1 MGLFAEVKEPGTEG
15 RIASMLERGGL
26 ERDCVTVSFHHRS
39 ILSVKESHPKI
50 RCGVIYSGGPIRPWL
65 VALDAKAE
73 MLVPNYNNVDGKMVE
88 EAHGRKLLVQTWTV
102 NNADDAESMV
112 EAGVDGIASD
122 FDVVLAAIAERR
134 PVTAG

>member
-1 MGLFAEVKEPGTEG
+1 M
-15 RIASMLERGGL
+15 
-26 ERDCVTVSFHHRS
+26 
-39 ILSVKESHPKI
+39 
-50 RCGVIYSGGPIRPWL
+50 
-65 VALDAKAE
+65 
-73 MLVPNYNNVDGKMVE
+73 VPNYNNVDGKMVE